1 MMYVRSNN
9 KLRYCLQHLVKIVFS
24 LITLNTSICFK
35 ASITK
40 QKQNQVSDS
49 LECED

>member
-9 KLRYCLQHLVKIVFS
+9 KLRYCLQHPVKIVFS
-24 LITLNTSICFK
+24 LITLNICFK

-49 LECED
+49 LECEN

>member
-9 KLRYCLQHLVKIVFS
+9 QLRYCLQHPVKIVLS
-24 LITLNTSICFK
+24 LITLNICFK

-49 LECED
+49 LECEN